1 MGWTTLGAVLRA
13 PMVIKKELDKRNAQK
28 SDEFARSLMNF
39 FGRKEKRINEAEVA
53 QRNGGVSRGSGWGS
67 EDW

>member
-1 MGWTTLGAVLRA
+1 
-13 PMVIKKELDKRNAQK
+13 MVIKEELDKKNAQEA
-28 SDEFARSLMNF
+28 DEFARSFMNF

-53 QRNGGVSRGSGWGS
+53 QRNAGVSSGSGWGS